1 MTKRTT
7 RMEQFPG
14 LKSRKVEA
22 SFSGGAVTSEGG
34 SLLLR
39 GVDKKLGLLRNL
51 SRALPDNRKVGKV
64 SHELISLL
72 RQRVYGIALG
82 YEDLNDHDSL
92 RRDLGFQTAV
102 NRDSELA
109 SSATLCRLENRMDR
123 EVAVLTHQVMVET
136 FLSTFLYIS
145 PSS

>member
-51 SRALPDNRKVGKV
+51 SRALPDNRKGG
-64 SHELISLL
+64 H
-72 RQRVYGIALG
+72 
-82 YEDLNDHDSL
+82 
-92 RRDLGFQTAV
+92 
-102 NRDSELA
+102 
-109 SSATLCRLENRMDR
+109 
-123 EVAVLTHQVMVET
+123 
-136 FLSTFLYIS
+136 
-145 PSS
+145 